1 MALKQWSGV
10 ECIQVIPNSTP
21 GGPDIEVPTLKCL
34 EAVFKNIVTLVVSTV
49 SLVLFIMLI
58 IGGFKYLTS
67 GGDPK
72 ATESAKNTMTYA
84 ILGLIAIVASY
95 LILRLIAT
103 LTGVTGILKF
113 EIPTF

>member
-1 MALKQWSGV
+1 MALKEWSGV
-10 ECIQVIPNSTP
+10 PCIEVYPNPTP
-21 GGPDIEVPTLKCL
+21 GGPPLEVPTLKCL

-49 SLVLFIMLI
+49 GLLLFIMLVMA
-58 IGGFKYLTS
+58 GFKYLTS

-95 LILRLIAT
+95 LILRLISQF
-103 LTGVTGILKF
+103 TGIENLLKF
-113 EIPTF
+113 EIPSF